1 MAELLLHTH
10 DEKKG
15 ILCQATSQTETRAS
29 WISHLAATARHLTE
43 AEIAQLEA
51 QGNTTSDGSWR
62 NLLVP
67 ATKEFDAGLIRG
79 CRFQGPVV
87 LGQLR
92 RARLKFHDLELDC
105 GLYNSYLDR
114 VVLED
119 DVCVRNVAYLVNYH
133 IKSRVILFNISEMSC
148 TCHSKFGN
156 GWLKAGEDESVRVT
170 VSVGNENDGRAI
182 LPFEGILPADGYL
195 WSRYREDT
203 QLMERFLE
211 LTEAGNN
218 REEATHG
225 LVEEDAVVKN
235 TILVKDAKIGS
246 HAYIKGALKLKNIT
260 VCSSREEPSQIGEG
274 VELVNGIMGYG
285 SKVFYQAVAVRFIIG
300 RNCQLKYGGR
310 LLNSFLGDNS
320 TVSCCELLNNLI
332 FPFHEQHHN
341 TSFLIATTILGQSN
355 IAAAATIG
363 SNHNSRS
370 PDGEILAGRGFWPG
384 LASDFK
390 HNSRFASFCLVA
402 KGSYQQELCVTYPFS
417 LVSLGSV
424 TQEVRI
430 VPAYWFLYNMFAI
443 ARNNSKFKKRDKRVV
458 KEQHIETNPLAPDS
472 IQEVLVALER
482 LVELTART
490 LRLKNL
496 QDAKDFL
503 HQNPDSDLVLQDP
516 QVQKKYGGRIYKG
529 AQGYKEY
536 RKIVKYF
543 AVQSLMG
550 YCHGLGHQSLTLQ
563 LLHQIQ
569 ELPLYTQWDNVGGQI
584 IPSQQVQQLFRRIK
598 EREITSWEQV
608 HRFYDQ
614 CQESYTLWKARYSL
628 HLLEW
633 LYSRELHQF
642 DQAIFQDI
650 HDDVLIVSNYMYENS
665 RSSRQKDFEDYFRSI
680 TYRNQQEQEAVIG
693 TLEDTGFLQE
703 LEVETAQFNQKL
715 ERLLS
720 PLMGS
725 GKQAGRL

>member
-1 MAELLLHTH
+1 MSE
-10 DEKKG
+10 
-15 ILCQATSQTETRAS
+15 ILFPVKDNKYTETLDSFFFENSRPLS
-29 WISHLAATARHLTE
+29 PE
-43 AEIAQLEA
+43 EIKILEA
-51 QGNTTSDGSWR
+51 AGNSSACPLWSNVR
-62 NLLVP
+62 VKIS
-67 ATKEFDAGLIRG
+67 AKEFNPYLIQS

-87 LGQLR
+87 LGRLR

-105 GLYNSYLDR
+105 GLYSSYLDR
-114 VVLED
+114 VVIED
-119 DVCVRNVAYLVNYH
+119 DVCIRNVAYLVNYH
-133 IKSRVILFNISEMSC
+133 IKSRVILFNIGEMSC

-156 GWLKAGEDESVRVT
+156 GWVKAGEDESVRIQIG
-170 VSVGNENDGRAI
+170 VGNENDGRAI
-182 LPFEGILPADGYL
+182 LPFEGILPADGYI
-195 WSRYREDT
+195 WSRFREDRE
-203 QLMERFLE
+203 LMSRFVE
-211 LTEAGNN
+211 LTEADNDRDGP
-218 REEATHG
+218 TVG
-225 LVEEDAVVKN
+225 LVDEDAVVKN
-235 TILVKDAKIGS
+235 TVLIKDAKIGS
-246 HAYIKGALKLKNIT
+246 HAYIKGAMKLKNIT

-274 VELVNGIMGYG
+274 VEMVNGIMGYG

-300 RNCQLKYGGR
+300 RNCQLKYGAR

-341 TSFLIATTILGQSN
+341 TSFLIATTVLGQSN

-402 KGSYQQELCVTYPFS
+402 KGSYQQELNITYPFS
-417 LVSLGSV
+417 LVSLESA
-424 TQEVRI
+424 TQEIRI

-443 ARNNSKFKKRDKRVV
+443 ARNNSKFKKRDRRVV

-472 IQEVLVALER
+472 IQEVLVALDR
-482 LVELTART
+482 LVELTGRT
-490 LRLKNL
+490 LRLKTL

-543 AVQSLMG
+543 AVQTLMDFCRSLDQQT
-550 YCHGLGHQSLTLQ
+550 LDPSLLQ
-563 LLHQIQ
+563 QIHTI
-569 ELPLYTQWDNVGGQI
+569 PLYTEWENLGGQI
-584 IPSQQVQQLFRRIK
+584 VPKPQVQELFHLIK
-598 EREITSWEQV
+598 SREINNWNQV
-608 HRFYDQ
+608 HDFYNK
-614 CQESYTLWKARYSL
+614 CQSQYLNWKTRYSIY
-628 HLLEW
+628 LLEW
-633 LYSRELHQF
+633 LYSRKISEF
-642 DQAIFQDI
+642 DKATFKDI
-650 HDDVLIVSNYMYENS
+650 HDDVLIVSNYMYESS

-680 TYRNQQEQEAVIG
+680 TYRNRQEQEAVIG
-693 TLEDTGFLQE
+693 TLEDTDFLHE
-703 LEVETAQFNQKL
+703 LEAETRRFNRDL

-720 PLMGS
+720 
-725 GKQAGRL
+725 RLVGNVS

>member
-1 MAELLLHTH
+1 MAELLFNAV
-10 DEKKG
+10 DEKKHTH
-15 ILCQATSQTETRAS
+15 LDN
-29 WISHLAATARHLTE
+29 SHFPDNLLTDTRHLTE
-43 AEIAQLEA
+43 KEIQQLEA
-51 QGNTTSDGSWR
+51 QGNTSSDGSWQ
-62 NLLVP
+62 NLLVG
-67 ATKEFDAGLIRG
+67 ATKEFDAGLVHN
-79 CRFQGPVV
+79 CHFQGLVAI
-87 LGQLR
+87 GRLR

-105 GLYNSYLDR
+105 GLYNSYLDW

-133 IKSRVILFNISEMSC
+133 IKSRVILFNVNEMSC

-156 GWLKAGEDESVRVT
+156 GWVKAGEDETLRVT
-170 VSVGNENDGRAI
+170 VAVGNENDGRAI
-182 LPFEGILPADGYL
+182 LPFEGILPADGYI
-195 WSRYREDT
+195 WSRHREDKE
-203 QLMERFLE
+203 LLNRFRE
-211 LTEAGNN
+211 MTEVDN
-218 REEATHG
+218 RPEEATYG

-235 TILVKDAKIGS
+235 TILIKDAKIGS

-274 VELVNGIMGYG
+274 VEMVNGIMGYG

-402 KGSYQQELCVTYPFS
+402 KGSYQQELCVNYPFS
-417 LVSLGSV
+417 LVSLDSV
-424 TQEVRI
+424 TQEIRI

-443 ARNNSKFKKRDKRVV
+443 ARNNSKFKKRDLRVV
-458 KEQHIETNPLAPDS
+458 KAQHIETNPLAPDT

-490 LRLKNL
+490 LRLRKL

-543 AVQSLMG
+543 AVQSLME
-550 YCHGLGHQSLTLQ
+550 YCHSQSCQTLTRQLIHQMES
-563 LLHQIQ
+563 
-569 ELPLYTQWDNVGGQI
+569 LPLYTQWDNLGGQI
-584 IPSQQVQQLFRRIK
+584 IPGQQVQELFRRIK
-598 EREITSWEQV
+598 EGEICSWNQV
-608 HRFYDQ
+608 HQFYDK
-614 CQESYTLWKARYSL
+614 CQDNYTHWKARYSL

-633 LYSRELHQF
+633 LYSRPLDSF
-642 DQAIFQDI
+642 DTAIFRDI
-650 HDDVLIVSNYMYENS
+650 YQDVLLVSNYMNENS
-665 RSSRQKDFEDYFRSI
+665 RSSRQKDFQDYFRSI
-680 TYRNQQEQEAVIG
+680 TYRSQQEQEAVIG
-693 TLEDTGFLQE
+693 TLEDTGFLRD
-703 LEVETAQFNQKL
+703 LEEDTRQFNQNL
-715 ERLLS
+715 EQLLS
-720 PLMGS
+720 ELMGEEL
-725 GKQAGRL
+725 GVRN

>member
-1 MAELLLHTH
+1 MAELIAPPDTP
-10 DEKKG
+10 D
-15 ILCQATSQTETRAS
+15 QADSLSGLEAAMADTRP
-29 WISHLAATARHLTE
+29 LTGQ
-43 AEIAQLEA
+43 EIGRLEA
-51 QGNTTSDGSWR
+51 QGNTSFRRDWANVRVRLSTQ
-62 NLLVP
+62 
-67 ATKEFDAGLIRG
+67 EFEPDLIQS

-87 LGQLR
+87 LGRLR

-105 GLYNSYLDR
+105 GLYSSYLDR
-114 VVLED
+114 VVIED
-119 DVCVRNVAYLVNYH
+119 DVCIRNVAYLVNYH
-133 IKSRVILFNISEMSC
+133 IKSRVILFNIGEMSC

-156 GWLKAGEDESVRVT
+156 GWVKAGEDESVRIQIG
-170 VSVGNENDGRAI
+170 VGNENDGRAI
-182 LPFEGILPADGYL
+182 LPFEGILPADGYI
-195 WSRYREDT
+195 WSRFREDRE
-203 QLMERFLE
+203 LMNRFVE
-211 LTEAGNN
+211 LTEADNDRDGP
-218 REEATHG
+218 TVG
-225 LVEEDAVVKN
+225 LVDEDTVVKN
-235 TILVKDAKIGS
+235 TVLIKDAKIGS
-246 HAYIKGALKLKNIT
+246 HAYIKGAMKLKNIT

-274 VELVNGIMGYG
+274 VEMVNGIMGYG

-300 RNCQLKYGGR
+300 RNCQLKYGAR

-402 KGSYQQELCVTYPFS
+402 KGSYEHELCINYPFS
-417 LVSLGSV
+417 LVSVGDI
-424 TQEVRI
+424 TKEVRI
-430 VPAYWFLYNMFAI
+430 MPAYWFLYNMFAI

-482 LVELTART
+482 LVELTGRT
-490 LRLKNL
+490 LRLKTL

-543 AVQSLMG
+543 AVQSLVEH
-550 YCHGLGHQSLTLQ
+550 CHGLGQMELAPETIRR
-563 LLHQIQ
+563 IQ
-569 ELPLYTQWDNVGGQI
+569 AIPLYTEWENLGGQI
-584 IPSQQVQQLFRRIK
+584 VPKPQVQELFRRIK
-598 EREITSWEQV
+598 EGEINRWEEV
-608 HRFYDQ
+608 HSFYNSCQDQ
-614 CQESYTLWKARYSL
+614 YVSWKARYSIY
-628 HLLEW
+628 LLEW
-633 LYSRELHQF
+633 LYSREVAAF
-642 DQAIFQDI
+642 DTAIFQDI
-650 HDDVLIVSNYMYENS
+650 HDDVLAVSNYMYESS
-665 RSSRQKDFEDYFRSI
+665 RSSRQKDFADYFRSI

-693 TLEDTGFLQE
+693 TLEDTDFLHE
-703 LEVETAQFNQKL
+703 LEAETRRFNRDL

-720 PLMGS
+720 
-725 GKQAGRL
+725 RLVGNVS

>member
-1 MAELLLHTH
+1 
-10 DEKKG
+10 
-15 ILCQATSQTETRAS
+15 
-29 WISHLAATARHLTE
+29 
-43 AEIAQLEA
+43 
-51 QGNTTSDGSWR
+51 
-62 NLLVP
+62 
-67 ATKEFDAGLIRG
+67 
-79 CRFQGPVV
+79 
-87 LGQLR
+87 
-92 RARLKFHDLELDC
+92 
-105 GLYNSYLDR
+105 
-114 VVLED
+114 
-119 DVCVRNVAYLVNYH
+119 
-133 IKSRVILFNISEMSC
+133 
-148 TCHSKFGN
+148 
-156 GWLKAGEDESVRVT
+156 
-170 VSVGNENDGRAI
+170 
-182 LPFEGILPADGYL
+182 
-195 WSRYREDT
+195 
-203 QLMERFLE
+203 MERFLE

-598 EREITSWEQV
+598 DREITSWEQV
-608 HRFYDQ
+608 HHFYDQ

>member
-1 MAELLLHTH
+1 MAELIAQTSTPVNFPSGLEATMSDTRPL
-10 DEKKG
+10 
-15 ILCQATSQTETRAS
+15 TSQ
-29 WISHLAATARHLTE
+29 
-43 AEIAQLEA
+43 EIRQLEA
-51 QGNTTSDGSWR
+51 QGNTSFRQDWKNVRVRLS
-62 NLLVP
+62 
-67 ATKEFDAGLIRG
+67 AQEFEPDLIQN

-119 DVCVRNVAYLVNYH
+119 DVCIRNVAYLVNYH
-133 IKSRVILFNISEMSC
+133 IKSRVILFNIGEMSC
-148 TCHSKFGN
+148 TYHSKFGN
-156 GWLKAGEDESVRVT
+156 GWVKAGEEESVRIQIG
-170 VSVGNENDGRAI
+170 VGNENDGRAI

-195 WSRYREDT
+195 WSRYRDDKR
-203 QLMERFLE
+203 LMERFVE

-218 REEATHG
+218 REEPTYG
-225 LVEEDAVVKN
+225 LVDEDAVVKN
-235 TILVKDAKIGS
+235 TLLIKDVKIGS

-274 VELVNGIMGYG
+274 VEMVNGIMGYG

-300 RNCQLKYGGR
+300 RNCQLKYGAR

-341 TSFLIATTILGQSN
+341 SSFLIATTILGQSN

-402 KGSYQQELCVTYPFS
+402 KGSYEHELCINYPFS
-417 LVSLGSV
+417 LVSVGVVS
-424 TQEVRI
+424 QEIRI

-443 ARNNSKFKKRDKRVV
+443 ARNNSKFKKRDKRVI
-458 KEQHIETNPLAPDS
+458 KTQHIETNPLAPDS
-472 IQEVLVALER
+472 IQEVLIALDR
-482 LVELTART
+482 LVELTGRT
-490 LRLKNL
+490 LRLPSLQAAKN
-496 QDAKDFL
+496 FL
-503 HQNPDSDLVLQDP
+503 HQNPEADLVLIDP

-543 AVQSLMG
+543 AVQSLME
-550 YCHGLGHQSLTLQ
+550 YCQSIQQEILTTEIICQLQ
-563 LLHQIQ
+563 EI
-569 ELPLYTQWDNVGGQI
+569 PLYTEWENLGGQI
-584 IPSQQVQQLFRRIK
+584 VPKQQVQELFRRIK
-598 EREITSWEQV
+598 EGKINRWEEV

-614 CQESYTLWKARYSL
+614 CQSSYIQWKARYSL
-628 HLLEW
+628 YLLEW
-633 LYSRELHQF
+633 LYSREIHQF
-642 DQAIFQDI
+642 DQAIFKDI

-665 RSSRQKDFEDYFRSI
+665 CNTRQKDFEDYFRSI
-680 TYRNQQEQEAVIG
+680 TYRTKEEQEAVIG
-693 TLEDTGFLQE
+693 TLEDTGFLKE
-703 LEVETAQFNQKL
+703 LEVETKRFNKKL
-715 ERLLS
+715 DLLLS
-720 PLMGS
+720 DLS
-725 GKQAGRL
+725 KA

>member
-1 MAELLLHTH
+1 MAELIAQTSTPVNFPSGLEATMSDTRPL
-10 DEKKG
+10 
-15 ILCQATSQTETRAS
+15 TSQ
-29 WISHLAATARHLTE
+29 
-43 AEIAQLEA
+43 EIRQLEA
-51 QGNTTSDGSWR
+51 QGNTSFRQDWKNVRVRLS
-62 NLLVP
+62 
-67 ATKEFDAGLIRG
+67 AQEFEPDLIQN
-79 CRFQGPVV
+79 CRFQGSVV

-119 DVCVRNVAYLVNYH
+119 DVCIRNVAYLVNYH
-133 IKSRVILFNISEMSC
+133 IKSRVILFNIGEMSC
-148 TCHSKFGN
+148 TYHSKFGN
-156 GWLKAGEDESVRVT
+156 GWVKAGEEESVRIQIG
-170 VSVGNENDGRAI
+170 VGNENDGRAI

-195 WSRYREDT
+195 WSRYRDDKR
-203 QLMERFLE
+203 LMERFVE

-218 REEATHG
+218 REEPTYG
-225 LVEEDAVVKN
+225 LVDEDAVVKN
-235 TILVKDAKIGS
+235 TLLIKDVKIGS

-274 VELVNGIMGYG
+274 VEMVNGIMGYG

-300 RNCQLKYGGR
+300 RNCQLKYGAR

-341 TSFLIATTILGQSN
+341 SSFLIATTILGQSN

-402 KGSYQQELCVTYPFS
+402 KGSYEHELCINYPFS
-417 LVSLGSV
+417 LVSLGVVS
-424 TQEVRI
+424 QEIRI

-443 ARNNSKFKKRDKRVV
+443 ARNNSKFKKRDKRVI
-458 KEQHIETNPLAPDS
+458 KAQHIETNPLAPDS
-472 IQEVLVALER
+472 IQEVLIALDR
-482 LVELTART
+482 LVELTGRT
-490 LRLKNL
+490 LRLPSLQAAKN
-496 QDAKDFL
+496 FL
-503 HQNPDSDLVLQDP
+503 HQNPEADLVLIDP

-543 AVQSLMG
+543 AVQSLME
-550 YCHGLGHQSLTLQ
+550 YCQSIQQEILTTEIICQLQ
-563 LLHQIQ
+563 EI
-569 ELPLYTQWDNVGGQI
+569 PLYTEWENLGGQI
-584 IPSQQVQQLFRRIK
+584 VPKQQVQELFRRIK
-598 EREITSWEQV
+598 EGKINRWEEV
-608 HRFYDQ
+608 HHFYDQ
-614 CQESYTLWKARYSL
+614 CQSSYIQWKARYSL

-633 LYSRELHQF
+633 LYSNNLENF
-642 DQAIFQDI
+642 TQAIFKDI

-665 RSSRQKDFEDYFRSI
+665 RNTRQKDFEDYFRSI
-680 TYRNQQEQEAVIG
+680 TYRTKEEQEAVIG
-693 TLEDTGFLQE
+693 TLEDTGFLKE
-703 LEVETAQFNQKL
+703 LEVETKRFNKKL
-715 ERLLS
+715 ALLLS
-720 PLMGS
+720 DLS
-725 GKQAGRL
+725 KA

>member
-1 MAELLLHTH
+1 MAELLFNIDNQNTDRKLHSFFPH
-10 DEKKG
+10 
-15 ILCQATSQTETRAS
+15 
-29 WISHLAATARHLTE
+29 HLLADTRHLTQE
-43 AEIAQLEA
+43 EIARLEA
-51 QGNTTSDGSWR
+51 QGNTSSDRSWQ
-62 NLLVP
+62 NLRVS
-67 ATKEFDAGLIRG
+67 ATKEFDAGLVHG
-79 CRFQGPVV
+79 CQFQGLVV

-105 GLYNSYLDR
+105 GLYNSYLER

-156 GWLKAGEDESVRVT
+156 GWLKAGEEESVRVT
-170 VSVGNENDGRAI
+170 VAVGNENDGRAI
-182 LPFEGILPADGYL
+182 LPFEGILPADGYI
-195 WSRYREDT
+195 WSRHREDQ
-203 QLMERFLE
+203 QLMERFVE

-218 REEATHG
+218 RELPTYG

-274 VELVNGIMGYG
+274 VEMVNGIMGYG

-402 KGSYQQELCVTYPFS
+402 KGSYQQELCISYPFS
-417 LVSLGSV
+417 LVSLDSV
-424 TQEVRI
+424 TQEIRI

-443 ARNNSKFKKRDKRVV
+443 ARNNSKFKKRDLRVV
-458 KEQHIETNPLAPDS
+458 KEQHIETNPLAPDT
-472 IQEVLVALER
+472 IQEVLLALDR

-490 LRLKNL
+490 LRAGSL
-496 QDAKDFL
+496 QEAKDFL

-516 QVQKKYGGRIYKG
+516 QVQKKFGGRIYKG
-529 AQGYKEY
+529 AKGYKEY

-543 AVQSLMG
+543 AVQSLMD
-550 YCHGLGHQSLTLQ
+550 YCHSQGHQSLTLQ
-563 LLHQIQ
+563 LLRQIQ
-569 ELPLYTQWDNVGGQI
+569 ELPLHTQWDNLGGQI
-584 IPSQQVQQLFRRIK
+584 VPTQQVQQLFRRIK
-598 EREITSWEQV
+598 DREITSWEQV

-614 CQESYTLWKARYSL
+614 CQENYTHWKARYSL
-628 HLLEW
+628 YLLEW
-633 LYSRELHQF
+633 LYSREIHQF
-642 DQAIFQDI
+642 DKAIFKDI

-693 TLEDTGFLQE
+693 RLEDTGFLRE
-703 LEVETAQFNQKL
+703 LEVETARFNQKL

-720 PLMGS
+720 PLMG
-725 GKQAGRL
+725 GDE

>member
-1 MAELLLHTH
+1 MAELLFNTD
-10 DEKKG
+10 DEKKHTH
-15 ILCQATSQTETRAS
+15 LDN
-29 WISHLAATARHLTE
+29 SHFPHDLLADTRHLTE

-51 QGNTTSDGSWR
+51 QGNTSSDGSWR
-62 NLLVP
+62 NLRVS

-87 LGQLR
+87 LGRLR

-114 VVLED
+114 VALED
-119 DVCVRNVAYLVNYH
+119 DVCVRNVAYLVNYR

-195 WSRYREDT
+195 WSRHREDKL
-203 QLMERFLE
+203 LMERLVE

-260 VCSSREEPSQIGEG
+260 VCSSQQEPSQIGEG

-402 KGSYQQELCVTYPFS
+402 KGSYQQELCVNYPFS
-417 LVSLGSV
+417 LVSLDSV
-424 TQEVRI
+424 TQEIRI

-543 AVQSLMG
+543 AVQSLMD

-563 LLHQIQ
+563 LLHEIQ
-569 ELPLYTQWDNVGGQI
+569 ELPLHIQWDNLGGQI
-584 IPSQQVQQLFRRIK
+584 VPSQQVQELFRRIK
-598 EREITSWEQV
+598 DREINSWEQV

-614 CQESYTLWKARYSL
+614 CQESYTHWKARYSL

-650 HDDVLIVSNYMYENS
+650 HDDVLIVSNYMHENS

-680 TYRNQQEQEAVIG
+680 TYRTKEEQEAVIG

-725 GKQAGRL
+725 EAQAGRL

>member
-1 MAELLLHTH
+1 MAELLLQKYN
-10 DEKKG
+10 EKTDST
-15 ILCQATSQTETRAS
+15 LPPTSQPDTSHREAS
-29 WISHLAATARHLTE
+29 WISTMLDTRPLTSQ
-43 AEIAQLEA
+43 EIGRLEA
-51 QGNTTSDGSWR
+51 QGNTSFRQDWENVRVRLS
-62 NLLVP
+62 
-67 ATKEFDAGLIRG
+67 AQEFEPGLIQN

-87 LGQLR
+87 LGRLR

-119 DVCVRNVAYLVNYH
+119 DVCIRNVAYLVNYH
-133 IKSRVILFNISEMSC
+133 IRSRVILFNIGEMSC

-156 GWLKAGEDESVRVT
+156 GWVKAGEDEGVRVT
-170 VSVGNENDGRAI
+170 VAVGNENDGRAI

-195 WSRYREDT
+195 WSRYRDDRR
-203 QLMERFLE
+203 LMERFVE

-218 REEATHG
+218 REEPTHG

-235 TILVKDAKIGS
+235 TVLIKDAKIGS
-246 HAYIKGALKLKNIT
+246 HAYIKGAMKLKNIT
-260 VCSSREEPSQIGEG
+260 VCSSQEEPSQIGEG

-300 RNCQLKYGGR
+300 RNCQLKYGAR

-402 KGSYQQELCVTYPFS
+402 KGSYQQELCINYPFS
-417 LVSLGSV
+417 LVSVGDI
-424 TQEVRI
+424 TKEVRI
-430 VPAYWFLYNMFAI
+430 MPAYWFLYNMFAI

-458 KEQHIETNPLAPDS
+458 KEQHIETNPLAPDT
-472 IQEVLVALER
+472 IQEVLAALNR
-482 LVELTART
+482 LVELTGRT
-490 LRLKNL
+490 LRLKTL

-543 AVQSLMG
+543 AVQSLME
-550 YCHGLGHQSLTLQ
+550 YCHGNGQEELTQ
-563 LLHQIQ
+563 ASIIQIQ
-569 ELPLYTQWDNVGGQI
+569 SLPLYTEWENLGGQI
-584 IPSQQVQQLFRRIK
+584 VPSQQVQQLFRHIK
-598 EREITSWEQV
+598 EGEIKRWEEV
-608 HRFYDQ
+608 HSFYGQ
-614 CQESYTLWKARYSL
+614 CQDQYISWKARYSL
-628 HLLEW
+628 YLLEW
-633 LYSRELHQF
+633 LYSREIHHF

-650 HDDVLIVSNYMYENS
+650 HDDVLIVSNYMYESS

-693 TLEDTGFLQE
+693 TLEDTDFLKE
-703 LEVETAQFNQKL
+703 LEVETTRFNQKL

-725 GKQAGRL
+725 EG